1 MRCNAARTQERIH
14 RMEERSTC
22 SLAQMAADAGLP
34 RKPLYTLTEIAR
46 ATGIPRTNLVEAVAR
61 GDLASFMPPGR
72 RKGRLVEC
80 AWFDEWFARGVSG
93 GRP

>member
-14 RMEERSTC
+14 RREERIEC

-46 ATGIPRTNLVEAVAR
+46 ATGIPRTNLAEAVAR

-72 RKGRLVEC
+72 KRGLLVRCE
-80 AWFDEWFARGVSG
+80 WFDGWFARGVSG

>member
-1 MRCNAARTQERIH
+1 MRCNAARTRERIH
-14 RMEERSTC
+14 RMEERIEC

-46 ATGIPRTNLVEAVAR
+46 ATGIPRTNLAEAAR
-61 GDLASFMPPGR
+61 DGSLPTFMPPGR
-72 RKGRLVEC
+72 KRGLLVRCE
-80 AWFDEWFARGVSG
+80 WFDGWFALGVSG